1 MMSAQGGAMRIT
13 VLGNFSGRNAGD
25 NAILGNLVRDVAAA
39 MPQARFI
46 VPTLNPAAVRRI
58 CRGYDV
64 KPLGLMPWNG
74 AMKILG
80 LGTLRAMVQTDC
92 VLVTDNILFDKSFY
106 NPLFNYLSTIALF
119 APLAQRRRI
128 PIILYNAS
136 VGPIVTPIG
145 AKALQRV
152 LKGSPLAILRDRAS
166 VDLITKKVP
175 SRPELIL
182 AADCALNTVPPPA
195 EKIRALGSSLGIL
208 ADGRP
213 KLALNV
219 NSYVD
224 AWKTDGGSMARTGFV
239 TEIAATFDELVREFD
254 AQPVFFV
261 TQTMDTGVT
270 ESIRS
275 AMVTGRNAPMA
286 VVGAS
291 CNYQELTGLLSTMD
305 MLIAMRTHALILA
318 TSVHTPALNLNTYP
332 KSAAYME
339 TIGQGRWSLNIE
351 DFSRQALATLARSG
365 WQARSAT
372 RAELEKRVPV
382 EKSKAAFSAQRL
394 RDLFAAAVVRHREVT
409 NATG

>member
-1 MMSAQGGAMRIT
+1 MRIT

-25 NAILGNLVRDVAAA
+25 NAILGNLVRDVAAV

-80 LGTLRAMVQTDC
+80 LGTLRSMVQTDC
-92 VLVTDNILFDKSFY
+92 VLVTDNILFDKSFF
-106 NPLFNYLSTIALF
+106 NPLFNYLSTVALF

-128 PIILYNAS
+128 PIVLYNAS
-136 VGPIVTPIG
+136 VGPIATPRG

-166 VDLITKKVP
+166 VDLIFKKVP

-182 AADCALNTVPPPA
+182 AADCALNTVPPAA
-195 EKIRALGSSLGIL
+195 EKVRALADSLGIV

-224 AWKTDGGSMARTGFV
+224 AWKTDGGSMARSSFV
-239 TEIAATFDELVREFD
+239 SEIAAAFDELVREFN

-261 TQTMDTGVT
+261 TQTMDVGVT
-270 ESIRS
+270 QSIRA
-275 AMVTGRNAPMA
+275 AMALGRNAPMA
-286 VVGAS
+286 VVSAG
-291 CNYQELTGLLSTMD
+291 CNYPELTGLLQTMD

-318 TSVHTPALNLNTYP
+318 TSVHTPAINLNTYP

-339 TIGQGRWSLNIE
+339 TVGQGRWSLNIE
-351 DFSRQALATLARSG
+351 DFSRQALATLAKSG
-365 WQARSAT
+365 WQVRAAT
-372 RAELEKRVPV
+372 RAELEKRVPA
-382 EKSKAAFSAQRL
+382 EKAKAAFSAQRI
-394 RDLFAAAVVRHREVT
+394 RDLLAEPAAQPSEAPH
-409 NATG
+409 AAG